1 MAKELSP
8 LAAAAEEE
16 KARLKD
22 EKKQFKQLKKAQKKE
37 AKRRAAEIAKQEEA
51 LGEDGGSGLVTFAA
65 TLLIV
70 ALWVAVVCVVV
81 KMDVGG
87 FGSGV
92 LAPILKDVPVV
103 NKILPSTAPAAGT
116 EDPDTYGGY
125 ASLEEAVDYIKELEQ
140 QLEQIQNTST
150 TRDAEIEALK
160 AEILRLQEFE
170 QRQVEFQRI
179 MTEFYEEVAD
189 IDPEGLLKYYE
200 SMDPATME
208 HIVRQVAVQEQ
219 KNEKL
224 DDYVQT
230 FALMKP
236 KEAAKTFES
245 MDDNLELVAEI
256 LEAMTAEQRAS
267 IMDVIDKEVAA
278 KLAKMMHPGS

>member
-16 KARLKD
+16 KTKLKE
-22 EKKQFKQLKKAQKKE
+22 EKKQFKQEQKAQKKE

-87 FGSGV
+87 FGSSV

-103 NKILPSTAPAAGT
+103 NKILPSTAPTAGT
-116 EDPDTYGGY
+116 EEENGYGGY
-125 ASLEEAVDYIKELEQ
+125 ESLEEAVEYIRQLEQ
-140 QLEQIQNTST
+140 QLEQLQTSAN

-170 QRQVEFQRI
+170 ERQVEFQRI

-189 IDPEGLLKYYE
+189 IDPDGLLKYYE

-208 HIVRQVAVQEQ
+208 HIVREVAVQQQ
-219 KNEKL
+219 KNEEL
-224 DDYVQT
+224 DSYVQT
-230 FALMKP
+230 FAEMKP
-236 KEAAKTFES
+236 KMAAKTFEA
-245 MDDNLELVAEI
+245 MDDLDLVAEI
-256 LEAMTAEQRAS
+256 LNAMSVDNRAA
-267 IMDVIDKEVAA
+267 ILDVIDTEVGA
-278 KLAKMMHPGS
+278 KLAKMMKPAS